1 MSTTGQPHQPLTLV
15 ALLKV
20 PPSGIAGFLAYEAR
34 VLPLVAEHG
43 GTLQR
48 RMRNGDGTVECHLLS
63 FPDRQAFER
72 YRVDPRRAAAAH
84 LLAESGATAEVFEM
98 SDVEAAE

>member
-1 MSTTGQPHQPLTLV
+1 MSAVTLV

-20 PPSGIAGFLAYEAR
+20 PAAGARDFQAYEAR

-48 RMRNGDGTVECHLLS
+48 RMRNGDGTAECHILR
-63 FPDRQAFER
+63 FPARDAFER
-72 YRVDPRRAAAAH
+72 FKADPRRAAAAS
-84 LLAESGATAEVFEM
+84 LLAASGATAEVFEM
-98 SDVEAAE
+98 TDVEAVL